1 MTLVNPKKTL
11 LLLFLVLLSLNCL
24 NYGFK
29 GALPSYLKTIYIS
42 LFDDQTYRVGLRE
55 ELTNKLN
62 DAFIRDNTLTVI
74 DNPDSAD
81 LIITGKITRVQEKY
95 VAITEQENVE
105 ERQYW
110 VYVKVECLNTKIDKN
125 LWAENLSRFGVVSAE
140 GDIDEIDRAIDFAVD
155 NLVEDILT
163 KTIAA
168 W

>member
-1 MTLVNPKKTL
+1 VNLNLRIILFFLFIVLV
-11 LLLFLVLLSLNCL
+11 SSNCL

-42 LFDDQTYRVGLRE
+42 LFEDQTYRVGLRE
-55 ELTNKLN
+55 ELTNKVN
-62 DAFIRDNTLTVI
+62 DAFIRDNTLTVV

-81 LIITGKITRVQEKY
+81 LVITGKITRIQEKY

-110 VYVKVECLNTKIDKN
+110 VFVKVECLNTKINKN
-125 LWAENLSRFGVVSAE
+125 LWAENLSRFGVVSAA
-140 GDIDEIDRAIDFAVD
+140 GDIDAIDEAIDFAVD
-155 NLVEDILT
+155 DLVEDILT